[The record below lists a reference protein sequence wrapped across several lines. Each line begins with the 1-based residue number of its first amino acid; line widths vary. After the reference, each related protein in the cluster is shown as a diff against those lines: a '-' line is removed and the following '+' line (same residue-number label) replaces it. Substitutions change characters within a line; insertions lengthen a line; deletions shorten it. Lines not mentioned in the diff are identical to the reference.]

1 MTLNKVE
8 LDSLFGY
15 YVLDL
20 ADLGEI
26 LKLVERLGCG
36 IAPRLSKVN

>member
-1 MTLNKVE
+1 VTINNVE

-20 ADLGEI
+20 ADSGKI
-26 LKLVERLGCG
+26 LKLVGG
-36 IAPRLSKVN
+36 GSAPRLTKVK